1 MINKIIKITIAQI
14 IMWGLA
20 CLVDIVQY
28 SANDYIQYICV
39 FIIPICLLVK
49 YGLVWVS
56 MHSYEKNKLIKWITQ
71 YIMFLMIWWLETYL
85 IVLVIDRLIEADKWI
100 TRKEGFLPGI
110 IYVGWGMFAAIIP
123 TIIVLMHILSTV
135 IKCFNRYQFLQKGF
149 NILLGI
155 CVVVAVYFG
164 MTTYAETKY
173 YTIAI
178 LVGFAGFFFNWC
190 YYKVK

>member
-20 CLVDIVQY
+20 CLADVVQY
-28 SANDYIQYICV
+28 SANDFIQYICA
-39 FIIPICLLVK
+39 FIVPICLLVN
-49 YGLVWVS
+49 YGLIWVS
-56 MHSYEKNKLIKWITQ
+56 MHSYEKNKMIKWIAQ

-85 IVLVIDRLIEADKWI
+85 IVIVIDRLIEADKWI

-110 IYVGWGMFAAIIP
+110 IYWGWGLFAVIIP
-123 TIIVLMHILSTV
+123 TVIILMHILSTV
-135 IKCFNRYQFLQKGF
+135 IKRFNRYQFLQKGF

-178 LVGFAGFFFNWC
+178 LAGFACFFFNWC
-190 YYKVK
+190 YFRA